1 MSIEKYVSSL
11 NFLIVPALDSIRQKL
26 HSEHGRGIW
35 VIIRTANFLSGDFRR
50 AKGHLKNRHKGFRNA
65 PQGLFLSF
73 NWPSKI
79 IRSGRR
85 GCRKGNGRVDRNRTL
100 HSITI
105 PRNNRQIEELL
116 SIPTVSARGTRGAG
130 RPTYSIVFFWFTAP
144 TLALRS
150 VSDIVIIR

>member
-105 PRNNRQIEELL
+105 PRNNQQIEELL

-130 RPTYSIVFFWFTAP
+130 RPTYSIVIFWFTAP